1 MFSACRS
8 RLVSLAGSASL
19 LALGLGLV
27 GVGGV
32 VLGGCTPSIG
42 SACELSTDCS
52 SQGDRVCDTAQP
64 EGYCTVQNCKPNECP
79 DEAACVDFNASVP
92 GCMYSDRAPSRL
104 AVSFCM
110 AQCHSDGDCRDDYVC
125 ADPRLSPWDALIL
138 DDDQTQKVCI
148 PTPDPG
154 VVIGAGSETATFDAA
169 VCQVVSPLLL
179 DASADG
185 SGIDGGDGGGDDAGD
200 AGAAGDA
207 TLGDAGP
214 ADAGLD

>member
-19 LALGLGLV
+19 LALGLAGLV
-27 GVGGV
+27 
-32 VLGGCTPSIG
+32 LAGCTPSIG
-42 SACELSTDCS
+42 SSCELSTDCS
-52 SQGDRVCDTAQP
+52 SQGDRVCDTSEPQ
-64 EGYCTVQNCKPNECP
+64 GYCTVQNCKPNECP

-92 GCMYSDRAPSRL
+92 GCMYSDRSPSRL

-110 AQCHSDGDCRDDYVC
+110 AQCHSDGDCRQYYTC

-169 VCQVVSPLLL
+169 VCQVVSPTLL

-185 SGIDGGDGGGDDAGD
+185 GGVDGGDSDGGGDAGD
-200 AGAAGDA
+200 ASSAGDA
-207 TLGDAGP
+207 TVNDAGP
-214 ADAGLD
+214 ADGGLD